1 MYDDGLK
8 GEVEAI
14 HHKGLRR
21 GFDLGWSYKGRFDRE
36 IIAQE
41 IERLKKNKSSKATIL
56 ALQKLLIKLK
66 HHPSN
71 KEDISKFW

>member
-1 MYDDGLK
+1 MYDDGLH
-8 GEVEAI
+8 GDFEVA

-36 IIAQE
+36 IIKQE

>member
-1 MYDDGLK
+1 MYDDGLN
-8 GEVEAI
+8 GDFEVA

-36 IIAQE
+36 IIKQE